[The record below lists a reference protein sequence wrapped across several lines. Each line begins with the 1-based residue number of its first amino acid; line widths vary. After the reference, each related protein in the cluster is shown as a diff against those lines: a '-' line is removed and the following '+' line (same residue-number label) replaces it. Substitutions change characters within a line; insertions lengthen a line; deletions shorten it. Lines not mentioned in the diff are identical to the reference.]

1 MDRTASIPYNHP
13 TLKVLTAALP
23 PHLRRA
29 LCDISLPFLFLP
41 FRCNPITNHPDRV
54 HFSPLRGCMKIK
66 KQSKMGHRRHP
77 WLWFMMA
84 GTFCGSLQPGSST
97 GRLPLPQPSNGEL
110 QSAHS
115 DTVKPSGAADYGA
128 KYWSLPHMCQNS
140 PHPLIRISPSRH
152 TGTNRIY

>member
-1 MDRTASIPYNHP
+1 MDRSASIPYNHP

-23 PHLRRA
+23 PHLRHA
-29 LCDISLPFLFLP
+29 LCGISLPFLSFP
-41 FRCNPITNHPDRV
+41 FCSHHKPAWQSSL
-54 HFSPLRGCMKIK
+54 FSFKRMYEDK
-66 KQSKMGHRRHP
+66 KQSKMGHGRHP
-77 WLWFMMA
+77 WLWFTMA
-84 GTFCGSLQPGSST
+84 GTFCSSPQPGSSA
-97 GRLPLPQPSNGEL
+97 GRLLPPQPSNGEL